1 MTVKNDCISEVHTP
15 IRGPLLGMPADSEWC
30 GTVNAMVVKNV
41 KDANVPLTLSS
52 RGGALCTPQVVFL
65 CITRKRFY
73 VRG

>member
-52 RGGALCTPQVVFL
+52 RGGHFVPPQWFF
-65 CITRKRFY
+65 CA
-73 VRG
+73 